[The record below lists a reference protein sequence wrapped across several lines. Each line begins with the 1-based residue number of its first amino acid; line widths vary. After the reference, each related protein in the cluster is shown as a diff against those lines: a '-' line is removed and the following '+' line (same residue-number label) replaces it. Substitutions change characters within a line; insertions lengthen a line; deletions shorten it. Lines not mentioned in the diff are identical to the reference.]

1 MQEISQ
7 VTPPP
12 TQSIAPLTSPSEL
25 PKKPTVTEIQTWQIN
40 YLADVLEI
48 DADEIDITVPFDRY
62 GLDSSV
68 AVGMSGDLEDWL
80 GYEFDPTLLYD
91 YPTIEALAKHIA
103 AELQTE

>member
-7 VTPPP
+7 ETRSL
-12 TQSIAPLTSPSEL
+12 TQSIPPLSPQSEAK
-25 PKKPTVTEIQTWQIN
+25 KKPTATEIQTWQIT
-40 YLADVLEI
+40 YLANVLEI
-48 DADEIDITVPFDRY
+48 DAEEIDIAVPFDRY

-91 YPTIEALAKHIA
+91 YPTIEALARHIA
-103 AELQTE
+103 EELQSE